1 MPFPNEHAARQ
12 TDPDIYDDFRRTHP
26 KQWPAGL
33 DAIWGLHDGGSEL
46 QSVRANSDEWTIAEF
61 RKWLE
66 DNDMKT
72 AIEEAAPE
80 AMAALTDDERTPPKT
95 VQENAARALEV
106 RAEKPESQRGMT
118 DVGIARA
125 TQLKNGETL
134 SEETIRRMKAYFD
147 RHQGDK
153 DGEAWSEQGKGWQA
167 WMGWGGDEGWA
178 WAKRLVEK
186 MDKAE
191 EMSAFMANI
200 DGEKVSLEPSA
211 FDAAPNSPLLIADTF
226 ENVDGL
232 KSGDKWFR
240 VLVPGPNAYRDT
252 GEPRATVTLDD
263 LNEMV
268 RVHDKLKELGQHSV
282 KIDWHHLS
290 NPDIYLDVIR
300 TPENMQP
307 LGVVT
312 EMKVIDDDRGPAL
325 CVKIDWNRRGQAL
338 MESSEL
344 PDGTSTLW
352 PSAEFKLGPVHDK
365 RTGEKIGD
373 AFVRAIGVQGD
384 QQQPDSMLDP
394 LTAYAAANDGQSEFA
409 WPPAPAIAS
418 VKESAEAFNADREN
432 KVSEETM
439 MAVWQ
444 RGADEFAA
452 ECGATREQYVA
463 GAAMYAAANEGTAE
477 MFRMRVMG
485 STCKEIGE
493 KFGITKQAVSK
504 RLQRSPFDVINIDSS
519 ENTVALYVRVCY
531 SGARRLEKFVSILVG
546 GDRHTNDIDLV
557 PDWHMAFVSEDSTPP
572 QSGNN
577 TESGDSREDQGMDD
591 FLKLVAPFGLSDDE
605 MASLKAALEA
615 VEGDDVDKYKRIV
628 AEYINKALGAGSED
642 MAATEEMSAGGTEAM
657 AADPTKLDAAVVQL
671 AEAVAPGAGNE
682 LAEESEK
689 LKYEEL
695 ARELKWIKENLTR
708 ISESFSATEKSSGLT
723 RADVEAII
731 KSNTA
736 AVNTES
742 KQAESFAAIETRVE
756 AAEKRAD
763 AAALD
768 ALKVRG
774 EAEADRRQIVPA
786 QRDAFVIAFCAAHRK
801 GADEDAKKVYEA
813 FGAGTPAEEAA
824 RSGVA
829 GGGATTVK
837 SPAERMGDMYK
848 TLKTGGQFGLRKAIV
863 V

>member
-26 KQWPAGL
+26 KQWPVGL

-72 AIEEAAPE
+72 TIEEAAPE

-290 NPDIYLDVIR
+290 NPDIYIDVIR

-325 CVKIDWNRRGQAL
+325 CVKIDWNRRGQSL

-394 LTAYAAANDGQSEFA
+394 LTAYAANGGQSEFA
-409 WPPAPAIAS
+409 WPPVSVIAS
-418 VKESAEAFNADREN
+418 VKESADAFNADREN

-504 RLQRSPFDVINIDSS
+504 RLQRSPFDVINIDPS

-642 MAATEEMSAGGTEAM
+642 MAATEEMSADLKPETAEATHE
-657 AADPTKLDAAVVQL
+657 PVAVVQPETPDRYSEL
-671 AEAVAPGAGNE
+671 SSQIDSLRAMLTEGFNAARQPAITSEQVQEMVAKAMAGAKAEG
-682 LAEESEK
+682 
-689 LKYEEL
+689 
-695 ARELKWIKENLTR
+695 
-708 ISESFSATEKSSGLT
+708 
-723 RADVEAII
+723 
-731 KSNTA
+731 
-736 AVNTES
+736 
-742 KQAESFAAIETRVE
+742 KQAENFAAIQTRVE

-829 GGGATTVK
+829 GGGTTTIK

-848 TLKTGGQFGLRKAIV
+848 TLKADGQFGLRKAIV